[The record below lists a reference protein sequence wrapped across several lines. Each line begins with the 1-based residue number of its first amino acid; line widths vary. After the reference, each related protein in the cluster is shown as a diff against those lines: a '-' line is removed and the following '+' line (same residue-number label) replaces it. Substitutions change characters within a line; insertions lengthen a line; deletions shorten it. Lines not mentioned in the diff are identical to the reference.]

1 MPPGESSC
9 PGGLEDVWQR
19 GVEGTSGRLTLTGS
33 RSLLYF
39 PKKREAYLSH
49 CKKVYLPQFRKLSL
63 TNFQNCGRYTFL
75 LRLIILLTDRILSHS
90 PNLGDQNR
98 VKHLLYP
105 PFIYIC
111 CCLTW
116 VLLTL
121 NIILLEMKTF
131 TLNYLRL
138 LIQLANKSQLWIYS
152 NFHFQRKC
160 CQKWSSHENVSWFF
174 INCNSNGRNFY
185 FWFDWDFYQLI
196 FSKSPNTP
204 T

>member
-90 PNLGDQNR
+90 PNFGRPKQGQKFVVPTFHIHFLNPECIR
-98 VKHLLYP
+98 IP
-105 PFIYIC
+105 
-111 CCLTW
+111 W
-116 VLLTL
+116 VLALKNFSVENFWEQSDL
-121 NIILLEMKTF
+121 
-131 TLNYLRL
+131 
-138 LIQLANKSQLWIYS
+138 QKSS
-152 NFHFQRKC
+152 VFH
-160 CQKWSSHENVSWFF
+160 
-174 INCNSNGRNFY
+174 
-185 FWFDWDFYQLI
+185 
-196 FSKSPNTP
+196 
-204 T
+204 

>member
-1 MPPGESSC
+1 MSRRFRRC
-9 PGGLEDVWQR
+9 VAKGGR
-19 GVEGTSGRLTLTGS
+19 GYFRPSYTYRQPKFTLFS
-33 RSLLYF
+33 Q
-39 PKKREAYLSH
+39 KKRSVFEPLQKSLS
-49 CKKVYLPQFRKLSL
+49 QFRKLSL

-90 PNLGDQNR
+90 PNLGDQNK

-121 NIILLEMKTF
+121 NIILLKMKTF

-160 CQKWSSHENVSWFF
+160 CQKWCSHENVSWFF
-174 INCNSNGRNFY
+174 
-185 FWFDWDFYQLI
+185 YQLQ
-196 FSKSPNTP
+196 F
-204 T
+204 

>member
-90 PNLGDQNR
+90 PNFGQPTRVQKLLKRFLNLFLECWVRKDFLGVCQGCQRFLTISYPRWDQ
-98 VKHLLYP
+98 P
-105 PFIYIC
+105 ISDIFI
-111 CCLTW
+111 
-116 VLLTL
+116 
-121 NIILLEMKTF
+121 
-131 TLNYLRL
+131 
-138 LIQLANKSQLWIYS
+138 
-152 NFHFQRKC
+152 
-160 CQKWSSHENVSWFF
+160 
-174 INCNSNGRNFY
+174 
-185 FWFDWDFYQLI
+185 
-196 FSKSPNTP
+196 
-204 T
+204 